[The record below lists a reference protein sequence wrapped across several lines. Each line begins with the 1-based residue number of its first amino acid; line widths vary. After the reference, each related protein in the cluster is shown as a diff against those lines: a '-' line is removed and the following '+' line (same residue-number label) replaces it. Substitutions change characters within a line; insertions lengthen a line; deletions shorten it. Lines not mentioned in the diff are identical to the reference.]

1 MSEGKVGCSEKVHDA
16 FGVGFH
22 PCSRVGRVERDGKWY
37 CSQHDP
43 CYVKK
48 RREQRQVENQQQ
60 LKHQRIYSQVD
71 MDAALR
77 RAKVEGQLVWS
88 SEIPKVPGW
97 YWRRYTYEQ
106 TYMEVVHVDV
116 SGAGIVAHSN
126 GNGSWIQTLQ
136 REGVEWAG
144 PIALPL
150 DARATQIEE
159 GA

>member
-77 RAKVEGQLVWS
+77 RAKGEGMEEL
-88 SEIPKVPGW
+88 
-97 YWRRYTYEQ
+97 EQ
-106 TYMEVVHVDV
+106 KYRKELWLNHGHHGLYGDDGEMQCIECHPY
-116 SGAGIVAHSN
+116 GA
-126 GNGSWIQTLQ
+126 TDYK
-136 REGVEWAG
+136 RD
-144 PIALPL
+144 PL
-150 DARATQIEE
+150 DKVEHATFRARMARAAQIDDGEST
-159 GA
+159 

>member
-77 RAKVEGQLVWS
+77 RAKGEGMEEL
-88 SEIPKVPGW
+88 
-97 YWRRYTYEQ
+97 EQ
-106 TYMEVVHVDV
+106 KYRKELWLNHGHHGLYGDDGEMQCIECHPY
-116 SGAGIVAHSN
+116 GA
-126 GNGSWIQTLQ
+126 TDYK
-136 REGVEWAG
+136 RD
-144 PIALPL
+144 PL
-150 DARATQIEE
+150 DKVEHATFRARMACAAQIEE
-159 GA
+159 GE